1 MSLKRHVIGN
11 MRVIIEYDPWSRLG
25 NRMFQYAFA
34 YLLAKQFNCEL
45 LCNEGLPNFG
55 ITPNPVGKLQCN
67 NIKARSLGLQ
77 HFDFDA
83 VKDFDGDIIIDS
95 YVQKSKY
102 YLNDRQL
109 LKDAFGIRELDPI
122 NKDALILHIRG
133 ADYKQVDCF
142 LGYDFYKSL
151 IHSTSFK
158 KVKIVTD
165 DPSCKTVSKLVSE
178 GCELITDEPT
188 PAFCVSANRSV
199 LEDFKPLL
207 YSENI
212 YISQS
217 SFSWWP
223 AFLGDHKKIIF
234 PYSLTKKQMWPLNPG
249 EDDQDLFFD
258 FNGNS
263 NKYVT

>member
-1 MSLKRHVIGN
+1 

-102 YLNDRQL
+102 YINNRQL
-109 LKDAFGIRELDPI
+109 LREIFGIRDLDII
-122 NKDALILHIRG
+122 NKDVLVLHVRG
-133 ADYKQVDCF
+133 GDYHQLKQF
-142 LGYDFYKSL
+142 LGLDFYKGL
-151 IHSTSFK
+151 IDYSECP

-165 DPSCKTVSKLVSE
+165 DPKCETVTKLLE
-178 GCELITDEPT
+178 YGCELATDGTT
-188 PAFCVSANRSV
+188 PEFCVSGDRSAMT
-199 LEDFKPLL
+199 DFKTLL
-207 YSENI
+207 YSENVA
-212 YISQS
+212 ISQS

-234 PYSLTKKQMWPLNPG
+234 SYNRATNKQQWPLEPKQ
-249 EDDQDLFFD
+249 DDIDLFFD
-258 FNGNS
+258 FNGKCS
-263 NKYVT
+263 KYIK